1 MFSESKLPH
10 GLLVCTLVVAF
21 IVLMAIG
28 CGEGSPPGNNNSES
42 KVSGRTSATSIALSN
57 MAREGEVLFNANC
70 SVCHGVNAA
79 GTMTGPPLMDRVYH
93 PGHHADFTIR
103 NAVRQGVPQHHWGFG
118 NMPPVAGVSPD
129 DVEKIICY
137 IRELQRAKGIF
148 EGEAFPTVC

>member
-1 MFSESKLPH
+1 MVPVSPLSNR
-10 GLLVCTLVVAF
+10 LLVCTLVVVFMAF
-21 IVLMAIG
+21 VAIG
-28 CGEGSPPGNNNSES
+28 CSQGISPGNGNSGS
-42 KVSGRTSATSIALSN
+42 NATGQASGTGIALSG
-57 MAREGEVLFNANC
+57 MARDGEALFNANC

-79 GTMTGPPLMDRVYH
+79 GTMLGPPLMDRVYH

-137 IRELQRAKGIF
+137 VREMQRAEGIF
-148 EGEAFPTVC
+148 EGDAFPTVC